1 MLAYLV
7 ICSDCDQSSKAIA
20 ASIEANPSVI
30 RSLMSDLKKSNII
43 TGRQGLAKPTL
54 TRNPAEISIFDIY
67 QAININHHLLH
78 VDPET
83 NPKCIVGGNI
93 QEVLGKVYSQIEQ
106 SAQQKMKEI
115 SLQEVVNQILQK
127 NKDK

>member
-1 MLAYLV
+1 M
-7 ICSDCDQSSKAIA
+7 
-20 ASIEANPSVI
+20 
-30 RSLMSDLKKSNII
+30 
-43 TGRQGLAKPTL
+43 
-54 TRNPAEISIFDIY
+54 
-67 QAININHHLLH
+67 H

-93 QEVLGKVYSQIEQ
+93 QEVLGEVYSQIEQ